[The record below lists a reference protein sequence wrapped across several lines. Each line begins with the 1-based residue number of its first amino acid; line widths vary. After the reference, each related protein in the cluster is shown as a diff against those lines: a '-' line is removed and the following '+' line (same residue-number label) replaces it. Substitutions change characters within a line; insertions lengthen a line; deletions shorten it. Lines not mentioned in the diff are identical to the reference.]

1 MAQIIKKGP
10 SWMVRITWR
19 DAYGVQHKK
28 SKSGFKTK
36 IQARQYANEM
46 ELQKST
52 SGISM
57 DARTRFPEYF
67 KNWFNLYKRSNITER
82 TALTYHQ
89 VYNVLKKYLDVP
101 IESIDRKRYRQFM
114 IDFGSNHAKST
125 VSKFNSLIHAC
136 VKDAMYD
143 GAIHKDFVASTDLVF
158 DKKKTRKVDYLS
170 IDEIKR
176 LANYL
181 VETRN
186 IHFTAKYMILTAIH
200 TGARLGELQALTW
213 DDIKKDTININKS
226 WNETTIKFQPTKNES
241 SNRIIRVDNQLI
253 SLLNELRF
261 NDKQIFVNQYHT
273 VPTSAAVNKTLRES
287 LKACHINRRGFHF
300 HSLRHSHVAFLLANG
315 INLYAIS
322 KRLGH
327 SDITTTSRVYSY
339 MIDEYRNRTNEKIIS
354 TFDKLY

>member
-226 WNETTIKFQPTKNES
+226 WNETTMKFQPTKNES

-253 SLLNELRF
+253 SLLNELCF

-315 INLYAIS
+315 IDLYAIS